1 MKVKVTD
8 KEVLSYRLDIEIERE
23 GETYQASIYYEPHDG
38 YEVVF
43 FDSMGKRTAQPQW
56 ATDLEES
63 GELFHSLGYWLEDQL
78 SGRFSW
84 TEREEVNAGI

>member
-8 KEVLSYRLDIEIERE
+8 KEVLSYRLDIEIERD
-23 GETYQASIYYEPHDG
+23 GETYQASIYYDTYDG
-38 YEVVF
+38 YEVTF
-43 FDSMGKRTAQPQW
+43 IDALGRRTTQPKW

-78 SGRFSW
+78 EGRFSW
-84 TEREEVNAGI
+84 TDRGVANV